1 MSAEKFK
8 KLAEKRT
15 NNALK
20 TIKLI
25 GNLANPSHYEY
36 TDDQVKRILNA
47 LAAEVAA
54 TKRKFELATTQRSGG
69 EFSL

>member
-1 MSAEKFK
+1 MSTEKFK

-25 GNLANPSHYEY
+25 GNLANPSHYDY
-36 TDDQVKRILNA
+36 TDEQVKKIMDA
-47 LAAEVAA
+47 LSAEVAA
-54 TKRKFELATTQRSGG
+54 TKKKFELAASNRSGG
-69 EFSL
+69 AFTL